1 MNTTTTP
8 FSFEAKVI
16 SYPAG
21 YLMDIQSTDGLLRHE
36 PVTTQR
42 LVGLTQDEVT
52 WIQQVIEGLHTSG
65 YVDEATLSAWFDEL
79 APSIPVNSSHECIV
93 QFVKH
98 STPTARYDWLCQWIQ
113 GDSTANPNVTTAMV
127 GQKKMDLFYLRT
139 VERSTV
145 YLLKEAYRVEIPEVP
160 VVLY

>member
-1 MNTTTTP
+1 
-8 FSFEAKVI
+8 
-16 SYPAG
+16 
-21 YLMDIQSTDGLLRHE
+21 MDIQSTDGLLRHE

-65 YVDEATLSAWFDEL
+65 YVNEATLSAWFDEL
-79 APSIPVNSSHECIV
+79 TPSIP
-93 QFVKH
+93 
-98 STPTARYDWLCQWIQ
+98 ARYDWLCQWIQ
-113 GDSTANPNVTTAMV
+113 GDSTANPNVTTAMG